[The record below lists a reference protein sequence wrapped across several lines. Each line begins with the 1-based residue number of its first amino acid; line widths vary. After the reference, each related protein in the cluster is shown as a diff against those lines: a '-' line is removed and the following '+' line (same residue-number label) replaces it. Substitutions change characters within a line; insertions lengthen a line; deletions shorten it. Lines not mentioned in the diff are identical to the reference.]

1 LCPLAFPNHLLTTFH
16 DPLLGF
22 CSRYL
27 YAFGLGRSFGH
38 AFEILRVFHLVVYL
52 SSVVPVCFNFKR
64 IWQKNKSV
72 DVVMDIVHF
81 FLDTLNTILL
91 FHWDTPSYAAH
102 KATDHLYKRLSELVD
117 SYVEIDLRDRNMK
130 KKPVPTTFRVLDHK
144 DFIKNMANRAD
155 LLAGMT
161 LAGDLASIRDD
172 MVAEIHHA
180 FYLLKKT

>member
-1 LCPLAFPNHLLTTFH
+1 MN
-16 DPLLGF
+16 
-22 CSRYL
+22 
-27 YAFGLGRSFGH
+27 
-38 AFEILRVFHLVVYL
+38 
-52 SSVVPVCFNFKR
+52 
-64 IWQKNKSV
+64 
-72 DVVMDIVHF
+72 DIVHF

-102 KATDHLYKRLSELVD
+102 KATDHLYKRMSELVD
-117 SYVEIDLRDRNMK
+117 SFVEIELRDRNMK

-144 DFIKNMANRAD
+144 DFIKNMSARAD

-180 FYLLKKT
+180 FYLLNKS